1 VVVLALLVL
10 GACDPTGNVPVGG
23 YGNNDNTDP
32 QLVGS
37 WRNQHLI
44 PSGDYGDY
52 TRVIT
57 TWGFHAEA
65 TCSRNTKSL
74 LFSEGIEREETRYCT
89 WVADGRILSL
99 TYAGYT
105 DTVNYTYGFPT
116 QHPDTLDIGG
126 FLFSHVP

>member
-1 VVVLALLVL
+1 MVVLALLVL
-10 GACDPTGNVPVGG
+10 GGCDPTGNVQVSG
-23 YGNNDNTDP
+23 YGDTHDTDP

-44 PSGDYGDY
+44 PGATAADY
-52 TRVIT
+52 TRIIT
-57 TWGFHAEA
+57 VWVFDTTA
-65 TCSRNTKSL
+65 TCSRDTKSL
-74 LFSEGIEREETRYCT
+74 LFSEGIERDQFRRCT

-99 TYAGYT
+99 TYEGYT

-126 FLFSHVP
+126 YLFSHVH

>member
-1 VVVLALLVL
+1 VVVVALLVVA
-10 GACDPTGNVPVGG
+10 ACDPTGIVHDVGHSHD
-23 YGNNDNTDP
+23 YDIDP

-44 PSGDYGDY
+44 PSGDAGDY

-57 TWGFHAEA
+57 VWVFDAA
-65 TCSRNTKSL
+65 ANCSRDTKSL
-74 LFSEGIEREETRYCT
+74 LFSEGIEREQLRTCT
-89 WVADGRILSL
+89 WVADGRVLSL
-99 TYAGYT
+99 TYTGYT

-126 FLFSHVP
+126 FLFNHVH